1 MTILGHFRL
10 LTRSSRLKSTAF
22 FGFQM
27 FMFEWF
33 NCKINLK
40 EIELQSQLAVM
51 RHCELVKV
59 YKEGDRIYLVPFR

>member
-1 MTILGHFRL
+1 
-10 LTRSSRLKSTAF
+10 
-22 FGFQM
+22 M

-51 RHCELVKV
+51 RHCELVKG
-59 YKEGDRIYLVPFR
+59 YKEDDRIYLVPFR